1 MKMHISLFPAEFIEL
16 YHLQDLVDEKGFI
29 HIEIRGG
36 MYGLPQAGRLAHEEL
51 VTHLAPYG
59 YTPVRFTPGLWVHNK
74 LKTTFTLVVDDFG
87 IKHMSIQD
95 VLHLKQALESKYTVT
110 VDYSGS
116 LYIGVSLN
124 WKYAKRE
131 VTCSMPGYIPKLLDK
146 LKHLQPSLPQYSPNP
161 APHITY
167 GTKVQLAKEVDKSPP
182 LDEQGIKLIQSI
194 VGATLYIARILEM
207 TLLVTCNDIGIQQT
221 KSTMNTLNLTSWM
234 LDYMATYPNPSITFK
249 ASDMILW
256 VSSDSSYLS
265 VPGGRSRVGGY
276 HFLGNKP
283 NFSKPLAPQRTFI
296 NAPIHVEASILR
308 NVMGAASEAEIAGG
322 YVNARMAVELRI
334 MLMEMG
340 HIQPKTPL
348 ELDNTTAFGILT
360 KQLIP
365 KRSKAID
372 MRFFWLRDRTNQQQ
386 FHLYWNNGDD
396 NLADYFTKQHLA

>member
-1 MKMHISLFPAEFIEL
+1 M
-16 YHLQDLVDEKGFI
+16 
-29 HIEIRGG
+29 
-36 MYGLPQAGRLAHEEL
+36 
-51 VTHLAPYG
+51 
-59 YTPVRFTPGLWVHNK
+59 
-74 LKTTFTLVVDDFG
+74 
-87 IKHMSIQD
+87 
-95 VLHLKQALESKYTVT
+95 T

-194 VGATLYIARILEM
+194 IGATLYIARILEM

-221 KSTMNTLNLTSWM
+221 KSTMNTLNLTAWM

-283 NFSKPLAPQRTFI
+283 NFSKPLAPQ
-296 NAPIHVEASILR
+296 
-308 NVMGAASEAEIAGG
+308 
-322 YVNARMAVELRI
+322 
-334 MLMEMG
+334 
-340 HIQPKTPL
+340 
-348 ELDNTTAFGILT
+348 
-360 KQLIP
+360 
-365 KRSKAID
+365 
-372 MRFFWLRDRTNQQQ
+372 
-386 FHLYWNNGDD
+386 
-396 NLADYFTKQHLA
+396 